1 MWIDNL
7 VLKLNFIFVVKKLII
22 ELLSLFLLFKV
33 FRFICKIVIFV
44 NVVGG
49 GNIVIIL
56 VIKR

>member
-1 MWIDNL
+1 M
-7 VLKLNFIFVVKKLII
+7 KLNFICVGVVYIMKKLII

-44 NVVGG
+44 SVGGG